1 MRHKAEQEK
10 EAEMRQALEVELT
23 AMLERAEMQQR
34 TKREAMEKS
43 FAPDVCQICV
53 KLCSCISYF
62 VPLRSNQNISER
74 VLLLKGQDDREEEKR
89 RRWFF
94 ERFHGS

>member
-23 AMLERAEMQQR
+23 AMLERAEIQQR

-53 KLCSCISYF
+53 KLCSCIS
-62 VPLRSNQNISER
+62 
-74 VLLLKGQDDREEEKR
+74 
-89 RRWFF
+89 
-94 ERFHGS
+94 